1 MAGLVSVV
9 AVMFDPVVGLPVVP
23 PTLMHP
29 ATFHPHVLV
38 TTVGPVSR
46 CPDVAMTG
54 RGDFNDSRRRRGDLD
69 LDSRVGQRDGSQR
82 GEQGEGKRPFEG
94 RVRRARR
101 GLIAVQ
107 GFKSSIFSD
116 LTRCR

>member
-9 AVMFDPVVGLPVVP
+9 AMMLDPVVGLPVVP
-23 PTLMHP
+23 PAFMHP

-38 TTVGPVSR
+38 TTVGPVSGG
-46 CPDVAMTG
+46 PDVARTG
-54 RGDFNDSRRRRGDLD
+54 RWDFNDSGRRRGYLD
-69 LDSRVGQRDGSQR
+69 FDSRMGQRHGNQR

-94 RVRRARR
+94 RVRRALR

-107 GFKSSIFSD
+107 GSNPPSSA
-116 LTRCR
+116 T